1 MKELVS
7 SNPPNI
13 NPIERK
19 VTLQPREPINLF
31 PDLIWV
37 YVSIN
42 VEIDSKSLLFE
53 SGLIYNKIKNNSP
66 KDIFIERLSIEGG
79 GILGRLY

>member
-19 VTLQPREPINLF
+19 VTLHPSEPINRF
-31 PDLIWV
+31 PDLI
-37 YVSIN
+37 
-42 VEIDSKSLLFE
+42 
-53 SGLIYNKIKNNSP
+53 
-66 KDIFIERLSIEGG
+66 
-79 GILGRLY
+79 

>member
-19 VTLQPREPINLF
+19 VTLHPREPINF
-31 PDLIWV
+31 
-37 YVSIN
+37 
-42 VEIDSKSLLFE
+42 
-53 SGLIYNKIKNNSP
+53 
-66 KDIFIERLSIEGG
+66 LSCIAV
-79 GILGRLY
+79 

>member
-1 MKELVS
+1 MAGVDWIFWIDKELFDTSWIKELDS

-37 YVSIN
+37 
-42 VEIDSKSLLFE
+42 
-53 SGLIYNKIKNNSP
+53 
-66 KDIFIERLSIEGG
+66 
-79 GILGRLY
+79 